1 MTPVIPGMRIS
12 TSKDQQYCFR
22 INNAN
27 ITLYVKIITI
37 DAEGGCVM
45 AVYCLVYMFVNAA

>member
-27 ITLYVKIITI
+27 INLYVKIITI